1 MIKSPNDSIKKR
13 FSEFLIKIIDYF
25 DENKKESKSYIVFLT
40 FLFRFLGLFLKNENK
55 IEVLKVHG
63 KYFMRVFQK
72 ILHSFL
78 LFNLRE
84 EEENDLILKLFDFVL
99 RRLMVLDLFE
109 RSIDD
114 KNELIEGYF
123 AILTIFASFI
133 DDLKFQ
139 LIQKDEIM
147 SKIIN
152 DYLFK
157 IASSN

>member
-1 MIKSPNDSIKKR
+1 M
-13 FSEFLIKIIDYF
+13 IKIIDYF

-40 FLFRFLGLFLKNENK
+40 FFFQFLGLFLKKENK
-55 IEVLKVHG
+55 IEVLKIHG

-72 ILHSFL
+72 TLHSFL

-99 RRLMVLDLFE
+99 KRLMVLDLFE
-109 RSIDD
+109 RNIED
-114 KNELIEGYF
+114 KNALLDGYF
-123 AILTIFASFI
+123 AILTIFASFV
-133 DDLKFQ
+133 DDLKFK
-139 LIQKDEIM
+139 LIQKDEVL

-157 IASSN
+157 IASSNKFKTYVNF

>member
-72 ILHSFL
+72 TLHSFL

-123 AILTIFASFI
+123 AILTIFVSFF

-139 LIQKDEIM
+139 LIQKDEFM

-157 IASSN
+157 ITSSN